1 MREAT
6 FQINSTIRRLQKN
19 SNTAKIGQCLSISDL
34 DKETDSG
41 RYKKN
46 KENK

>member
-6 FQINSTIRRLQKN
+6 FQINRTIRRLQKN
-19 SNTAKIGQCLSISDL
+19 SNTAKIGQCLPISDL
-34 DKETDSG
+34 DKEADSEI
-41 RYKKN
+41 YKKI